1 MALLDIFKGGRPG
14 RRNKEPSRDTI
25 AFPNLIQQGQIGS
38 PKNRLAFKPTPRNLR
53 WFSLNPYARRAINAV
68 KNPIAMLEW
77 EIVPVDGMHPNS
89 ELQRQIDIASWC
101 IDHPNIDDS
110 ARTLLEQL
118 VEDMMLG
125 AGAVEMQLSADPTRP
140 VWLWPV
146 DGLTIQIYPGW
157 SGQVNEARYCQIVG
171 YGNFVGNGLGQQIQ
185 LRNDELIYIRPNPST
200 ATPFGHGPLEIA
212 FNTVSR
218 ILGVGE
224 FAGNVA
230 TNARPSIGLDLGDGA
245 TPEMMS
251 AFRQYWRNEVEGQ
264 GNMPIFGLGGSG
276 DSKSRGP
283 NVMRFYPEGDAG
295 LYLQYQEFL
304 IRELATAFDIS
315 PQNLGLERDVNRN
328 TSETSEDRDRRQAV
342 KPYAHLIASHIT
354 REVLHAKL
362 GFSQLEFRFKGIEAD
377 DELNLAE
384 VYEYEYKN
392 NAITP
397 NEYREKRGQ
406 PPLANP
412 FADMLNADVEIAM
425 QAARGAAQVD
435 DKKLGGQTTKPKQS
449 GSKSKSKKDPS

>member
-1 MALLDIFKGGRPG
+1 MAILDFLKRGRPG
-14 RRNKEPSRDTI
+14 RKVHEPHRDTI
-25 AFPNLIQQGQIGS
+25 AFPNLIQVGNIGAQ
-38 PKNRLAFKPTPRNLR
+38 KRLAFKPTPRNLR
-53 WFSLNPYARRAINAV
+53 WFSLNPYARRAINSV

-77 EIVPVDGMHPNS
+77 EIVPSDGLHPNS
-89 ELQRQIDIASWC
+89 ELQRQIEIASYC

-110 ARTLLEQL
+110 ARTLFEQ
-118 VEDMMLG
+118 VAEDILLG
-125 AGAVEMQLSADPTRP
+125 AGAIEMQLSGDPMRP
-140 VWLWPV
+140 LWMWPV
-146 DGLTIQIYPGW
+146 DGLTVQIYPGW
-157 SGQVNEARYCQIVG
+157 TGQNPNEARYVQLVG
-171 YGNFVGNGLGQQIQ
+171 YGNYVGNGLGEQIQ

-200 ATPFGHGPLEIA
+200 ATPFGHGALEIA

-230 TNARPSIGLDLGDGA
+230 TNSRPSIGLDLGEGA
-245 TPEMMS
+245 TSETAL

-264 GNMPIFGLGGSG
+264 GNMPIFSMAGSE
-276 DSKSRGP
+276 KARGP
-283 NVMRFYPEGDAG
+283 SVMRFYPEGDDG
-295 LYLQYQEFL
+295 LYLKYQEFL
-304 IRELATAFDIS
+304 IRELATAFDVS

-342 KPYAHLIASHIT
+342 KPVAHLIASHLT
-354 REVLHAKL
+354 REALHAKL

-384 VYEYEYKN
+384 VYELEYEN

-406 PPLANP
+406 PPLDNP

-425 QAARGAAQVD
+425 QAARGAATVD
-435 DKKLGGQTTKPKQS
+435 DKSLPAGKKTTQAKPKT
-449 GSKSKSKKDPS
+449 SKKD